1 MLQYSSD
8 SVHTPFSFI
17 LWYMPSFMNFD
28 RQPCVQVMVEV
39 STAHALI
46 KQLCCLTKW
55 GRLLWVIVTSLLLTY
70 NEYFP
75 DGQLGSSQRSQALT
89 LEPAPTYYLSVLS
102 APVIAQLGCR
112 QRLSLCLIAKSDLW
126 VHLVCRAQV
135 GWVLV
140 LDLGRAPL
148 PWALR

>member
-8 SVHTPFSFI
+8 FSSHAFQFHY
-17 LWYMPSFMNFD
+17 LVYAELHDLRPSTL
-28 RQPCVQVMVEV
+28 RA
-39 STAHALI
+39 SH
-46 KQLCCLTKW
+46 
-55 GRLLWVIVTSLLLTY
+55 GRSEHRARINQATLLLNKTGSITLGHRTSLLLTY

-75 DGQLGSSQRSQALT
+75 DGQLGSSQRSQALM

-112 QRLSLCLIAKSDLW
+112 QRSSLCLIAKSDLW

-140 LDLGRAPL
+140 LGLGRASS
-148 PWALR
+148 PWAPR